1 MIGFGILIFLL
12 RPPGLYP
19 YPIGYNPY
27 HLIHDPKRAY
37 EHPPNTTPIPRRW
50 RVQPKIPRDVDVAL
64 RDFSPFMRQLL
75 YNRGLFDPAAAAGFV
90 AGTTHFPTDPFLLK
104 DMHLPPWTGCTRR

>member
-1 MIGFGILIFLL
+1 MSV
-12 RPPGLYP
+12 PPDT
-19 YPIGYNPY
+19 N
-27 HLIHDPKRAY
+27 
-37 EHPPNTTPIPRRW
+37 PIPRRW

-75 YNRGLFDPAAAAGFV
+75 YNRGLFDPVAAAGFV

-104 DMHLPPWTGCTRR
+104 DMAPPWIG